1 MPGMRIAY
9 AGTPE
14 FAVPALQALAASG
27 HQVLAVIS
35 QPDRRIGRG
44 QKLGF
49 SPVKQAALDL
59 GLPVLQP
66 SNINSE
72 ESLAQLKALNLDLMV
87 VAAYGQLF
95 SNNLLTLPR
104 HGCINIHASLLPRW
118 RGASPIH
125 HAILADDHETGIS
138 IMQMVKRMD
147 AGAVWAMGSCAITSA
162 DNSQTLHDKL
172 LPLCG
177 PLLLQAMERVSA
189 LDVTPI
195 DQDEAD
201 AVYCGK
207 MKKEDGLVDW
217 TLPASEIE
225 RRQRAYYPW
234 PGCYTILGSQRL
246 GLTRVSVAASA
257 GTEESKVSAGTI
269 LGADAEGI
277 LVQTGEQCLR
287 ILELVPAGKKQ
298 MTAAQFSHS
307 RSLQGESLG
316 DV

>member
-1 MPGMRIAY
+1 MRIAY

-14 FAVPALQALAASG
+14 FAVPALKALAASG
-27 HQVLAVIS
+27 HQILAVIS

-49 SPVKQAALDL
+49 SPVKQAALELDL
-59 GLPVLQP
+59 RILQP

-72 ESLAQLKALNLDLMV
+72 ESLAQLQALNLDLMV

-95 SNNLLTLPR
+95 SDSVLQLPEY
-104 HGCINIHASLLPRW
+104 GCINIHASLLPRW

-125 HAILADDHETGIS
+125 HAILADDKETGIS

-147 AGAVWAMGSCAITSA
+147 AGAVWAKDSCAITES

-177 PLLLQAMERVSA
+177 PLLLSAIERVASSEISP
-189 LDVTPI
+189 T
-195 DQDEAD
+195 DQQEAD
-201 AVYCGK
+201 AVYCTK

-217 TLPASEIE
+217 SLPASEIE

-234 PGCYTILGSQRL
+234 PGCYTLLGDQRL
-246 GLTRVSVAASA
+246 SLTQVSTAVSVKTNQNKQVA
-257 GTEESKVSAGTI
+257 GSI
-269 LGADAEGI
+269 LSADA
-277 LVQTGEQCLR
+277 
-287 ILELVPAGKKQ
+287 
-298 MTAAQFSHS
+298 
-307 RSLQGESLG
+307 
-316 DV
+316 

>member
-1 MPGMRIAY
+1 MRIAY

-14 FAVPALQALAASG
+14 FAVPALKALAASG
-27 HQVLAVIS
+27 HQILAVIS

-49 SPVKQAALDL
+49 SPVKQAALELDL
-59 GLPVLQP
+59 PILQP

-72 ESLAQLKALNLDLMV
+72 ESLAQLQALNLDLMV

-95 SNNLLTLPR
+95 SDSVLQLPEY
-104 HGCINIHASLLPRW
+104 GCINIHASLLPRW

-125 HAILADDHETGIS
+125 HAILADDKETGIS

-147 AGAVWAMGSCAITSA
+147 AGAVWAKDSCAITES

-177 PLLLQAMERVSA
+177 PLLLSAIERVASSEISP
-189 LDVTPI
+189 T
-195 DQDEAD
+195 DQQEAD
-201 AVYCGK
+201 AVYCTK

-217 TLPASEIE
+217 SLPASEIE

-234 PGCYTILGSQRL
+234 PGCYTLLGDQRL
-246 GLTRVSVAASA
+246 SLTQVSTAVSVK
-257 GTEESKVSAGTI
+257 TNQNKQVAGTI
-269 LGADAEGI
+269 LSADAEGI
-277 LVQTGEQCLR
+277 VVQTGEQSLR

>member
-1 MPGMRIAY
+1 MRIAY

-14 FAVPALQALAASG
+14 FAVPALKALAASG
-27 HQVLAVIS
+27 HQILAVIS

-49 SPVKQAALDL
+49 SPVKQAALELDL
-59 GLPVLQP
+59 PILQP

-72 ESLAQLKALNLDLMV
+72 ESLAQLQALNLDLMV

-95 SNNLLTLPR
+95 SDSVLQLPEY
-104 HGCINIHASLLPRW
+104 GCINIHASLLPRW

-125 HAILADDHETGIS
+125 HAILADDKETGIS

-147 AGAVWAMGSCAITSA
+147 AGAVWAKDSCAITES

-177 PLLLQAMERVSA
+177 PLLLSAIERVASSEISP
-189 LDVTPI
+189 T
-195 DQDEAD
+195 DQQEAD
-201 AVYCGK
+201 AVYCTK

-217 TLPASEIE
+217 SLPASEIE

-234 PGCYTILGSQRL
+234 PGCYTLLGDQRL
-246 GLTRVSVAASA
+246 SLTQVSTAVSVK
-257 GTEESKVSAGTI
+257 TNQKKQVAGTI
-269 LGADAEGI
+269 LSADAEGI
-277 LVQTGEQCLR
+277 VVQTGEQSLR